1 FILKNFKTNKN
12 NHKFDYKGSFFAAA
26 SIGSFLLVLTHGYE
40 WGFKSLKFASF
51 AGVFI
56 LFFILFILNEKKAAN
71 PILNLK
77 IFKNRMLSITSL
89 SGVLLFMILF
99 VIIFLMPFYLMKAK
113 GLDSQTAGYI
123 MMVPFAFLFFVSP
136 VSGNLSD
143 YLGSRIL
150 CTAGMLV
157 LFSGVWLCSRLG
169 IDSNTYSIIFALS
182 LVGIGTSIFISP
194 NSAALMTSVPEE
206 IKGTGGAIMAA
217 ARNLGMVLGI
227 AMAGSLFNFY
237 FKAQSQGKTLS
248 SYVPEMNYAFM
259 KAFGI
264 TMTATAFLALAAA
277 VITAFRGKEQKRQR
291 R

>member
-1 FILKNFKTNKN
+1 
-12 NHKFDYKGSFFAAA
+12 
-26 SIGSFLLVLTHGYE
+26 
-40 WGFKSLKFASF
+40 
-51 AGVFI
+51 
-56 LFFILFILNEKKAAN
+56 
-71 PILNLK
+71 
-77 IFKNRMLSITSL
+77 
-89 SGVLLFMILF
+89 
-99 VIIFLMPFYLMKAK
+99 MPFYLMKAK

-157 LFSGVWLCSRLG
+157 LFSGVWLCSRLT
-169 IDSNTYSIIFALS
+169 IDSKISSVLLALS
-182 LVGIGTSIFISP
+182 LIGIGTSIFISP

-237 FKAQSQGKTLS
+237 FKAESQGQTLS

-259 KAFGI
+259 KAFGF
-264 TMTATAFLALAAA
+264 TMLATAFLSLAAA
-277 VITAFRGKEQKRQR
+277 VITAFRGKEQTRQR